1 MTKLKFSAL
10 KKLVITCLVIF
21 SSSNLFST
29 NYKAYRTQTPPLID
43 GIANES
49 CWKNASCALINQPFD
64 GKALPDSADFYG
76 RYKVVW
82 DASRLYVLMEITD
95 DKLVDNRIH
104 PKDNYW
110 EDDIAEIFIDEDR
123 VLEGHACGKEAFN
136 AFAYHISAVP
146 RDKNNYAHG
155 SFVPFDAINAEHH
168 VIDLGED
175 CDTKNALNLN
185 DHINMKVSKNGNKY
199 TWEMEIKIFDK
210 SYNQNTIDNIPVK
223 LTPNKVMGFAIAYCD
238 DDSGVRD
245 NMIGTVPVHFD
256 YGGKYPF
263 FKFTNE
269 FETLTLNDSVLGVP
283 TVFSVKAQQ
292 KKPVYLDN
300 NQPVEMR
307 VKDALSRI
315 NLEEKVK
322 LCTAQSIFSSN
333 GVPRLGIPE
342 IWMSDG
348 PHGVRM
354 ENLWV
359 IWEQAHWTND
369 SCTAFP
375 ALTCLAATWNPEMSL
390 HYGNAIGEEARYRKK
405 EVLLGP
411 GVNIYRTPLNG
422 RNFEYLGEDPY
433 LASKMVVPYIQGVQ
447 QNGVAAC
454 VKHFALNNQ
463 EKWRHNIN
471 VELSDRALNEIY
483 LPAFKAAVTEGKA
496 WAIMG
501 AYNKIRGEYACH
513 NDLMLNKIL
522 KGDWKF
528 DGCVISD
535 WGGTHDTK
543 QAILNGLDIEMGT
556 ETDGLTSRKAIP
568 YEEYCLANPYLK
580 MLKSGEVPLSNIE
593 DKASRILRMIFRTSM
608 DANKPYGSL
617 ATEEH
622 HQVGRTVAEEGIV
635 LLQNSAKLLPI
646 DASKYKTIAVIGEN
660 ATRKLTVGGGSSELK
675 VKREVSPL
683 QGFIEKFGAAKVKY
697 TLGYASA
704 PVSMN
709 PLLKSNLNADSLRLE
724 AVKLAAA
731 SEIVIF
737 VGGLNKNIL
746 QDCES
751 DDRRSYELPFG
762 QNELLAELQSIPST
776 IYISISIKNPINQI

>member
-1 MTKLKFSAL
+1 M
-10 KKLVITCLVIF
+10 KKIQYLLAAF
-21 SSSNLFST
+21 
-29 NYKAYRTQTPPLID
+29 LI
-43 GIANES
+43 
-49 CWKNASCALINQPFD
+49 L
-64 GKALPDSADFYG
+64 
-76 RYKVVW
+76 
-82 DASRLYVLMEITD
+82 T
-95 DKLVDNRIH
+95 
-104 PKDNYW
+104 
-110 EDDIAEIFIDEDR
+110 
-123 VLEGHACGKEAFN
+123 
-136 AFAYHISAVP
+136 
-146 RDKNNYAHG
+146 
-155 SFVPFDAINAEHH
+155 SF
-168 VIDLGED
+168 G
-175 CDTKNALNLN
+175 
-185 DHINMKVSKNGNKY
+185 
-199 TWEMEIKIFDK
+199 
-210 SYNQNTIDNIPVK
+210 
-223 LTPNKVMGFAIAYCD
+223 LT
-238 DDSGVRD
+238 
-245 NMIGTVPVHFD
+245 
-256 YGGKYPF
+256 
-263 FKFTNE
+263 
-269 FETLTLNDSVLGVP
+269 
-283 TVFSVKAQQ
+283 AQQ

-307 VKDALSRI
+307 VKDALSRMT
-315 NLEEKVK
+315 LDEKVK

-375 ALTCLAATWNPEMSL
+375 ALTCLAASWNPTMSL
-390 HYGNAIGEEARYRKK
+390 QYGIAIGEEARYRNKQ
-405 EVLLGP
+405 VLLGP

-422 RNFEYLGEDPY
+422 RNFEYLGEDPF

-501 AYNKIRGEYACH
+501 SYNKIRGEYACH
-513 NDLMLNKIL
+513 NNLMLNKIL

-543 QAILNGLDIEMGT
+543 QAIFNGLDIEMGT
-556 ETDGLTSRKAIP
+556 ETDGLSSRKAIP
-568 YEEYCLANPYLK
+568 YADYCLANPYLK

-622 HQVGRTVAEEGIV
+622 HQVGRKVAEEGIV
-635 LLQNSAKLLPI
+635 LLQNSAKLLPL

-683 QGFIEKFGAAKVKY
+683 QGLIEKFGASKVNY

-731 SEIVIF
+731 SDIVIF

-762 QNELLAELQSIPST
+762 QNELIAELQKVNKKVVLVMLSGNAYEMPWIKQTTTLVQAWYLGSEAGHAIANVLSGEVTPSGKLPFSFPVKLSDNGAHSFGAISYPGDT
-776 IYISISIKNPINQI
+776 VNVIYKDDILVGYRWHDTKKIAPQFPFGFGLSYTTFTYGKAITDKTKINTDGKISISVPIKNIGNVKGKEVVQLYITDQKSSEMRPEKELKAFQKIELNAGEEKTVTFEIDKTALQFYSDVKKEWITELGKFTVLIGASSRDIKGKVEFELE